1 MKSKNKLVILG
12 DYIEKELEFIEKG
25 ILSVIIENELYFIFK
40 SKKSDIQ
47 SLQEISE
54 ISLDIDP
61 IFRDEFPSIRAIIR
75 FMKEN
80 IEYYNIDHYFSLESD
95 KEIEHLQMLDN
106 DKFIKIVF
114 YDTSVC
120 FTKVFDINNED
131 ISKLKNA
138 LDQIAS

>member
-1 MKSKNKLVILG
+1 MDSKNKLVILG
-12 DYIEKELEFIEKG
+12 DYIERELEFIEKG

-47 SLQEISE
+47 SLQEINE

-75 FMKEN
+75 FMKGN
-80 IEYYNIDHYFSLESD
+80 IEFYNIDHYFSLESNE
-95 KEIEHLQMLDN
+95 EIEHLQMLYD